1 MTAKRK
7 RGARIYTFFLI
18 LFALLLIAAACYGL
32 LMVWTYAEEYENS
45 RPHHALDEYLEKLNR
60 DRWSDGIEQAVAAM
74 PHETQTDE
82 EIKAFVQNG
91 LAEGVTA
98 VRKGGGT
105 NSGVYSLRC
114 GGREIGTVELEEDT
128 SYRSRIDTTQ
138 LPWSLL
144 QWNLYPWKVVK
155 ESFDFNALYNSVE
168 VTVPS
173 NYKVLVNGTELGSEY
188 IIADGIRFNN
198 IKKDYYE
205 YWSGLPTK
213 VTYRFDHVIGEARV
227 EILDENGQPFTVD
240 PARGDEQFTRY
251 VTGDA
256 LTRYK
261 DFAVS
266 FATAYLSYISGAG
279 DEMVRLGELNNYMLE
294 DGTLYNRM
302 YDALDGLSWAHTSS
316 ITVDEV
322 ILNSVLELAN
332 GFSEI
337 DLTAT
342 ASYYYYGKG
351 EQTSTSNMKVL
362 VYDNGE
368 RLLAENVDL
377 Y

>member
-18 LFALLLIAAACYGL
+18 LFALVLIAAACYGL
-32 LMVWTYAEEYENS
+32 LMVWTYAEEYEYT
-45 RPHHALDEYLEKLNR
+45 RPHHALDEYLETLNR
-60 DRWSDGIEQAVAAM
+60 DRWNDAIEKAVFGMA
-74 PHETQTDE
+74 HETMSE
-82 EIKAFVQNG
+82 EELKHYVQEC
-91 LAEGVTA
+91 LAGGVTA
-98 VRKGGGT
+98 VRKGGGS
-105 NSGVYSLRC
+105 NAGVYSLRC
-114 GGREIGTVELEEDT
+114 SGFEIGTVTIEEDT
-128 SYRSRIDTTQ
+128 SYKSRIDTTK

-144 QWNLYPWKVVK
+144 KWNLYPWKVTE
-155 ESFDFNALYNSVE
+155 ESFNPNILYSSVE

-173 NYKVLVNGTELGSEY
+173 NFKVLINGTELGSEY
-188 IIADGIRFNN
+188 IIADGIRFDN

-205 YWSGLPTK
+205 YWGGLPTK
-213 VTYRFDHVIGEARV
+213 VTYRFDHVIGEPKV
-227 EILDENGQPFTVD
+227 EILDENGQPFVID

-256 LTRYK
+256 LTRYR
-261 DFAVS
+261 DFAVP

-322 ILNSVLELAN
+322 ILNSALELAN
-332 GFSEI
+332 GYSEI

-351 EQTSTSNMKVL
+351 EQTSTSNLKVL